1 MVYLTLKRK
10 LEKIYDGNIAIREGS
25 SDLEIE
31 YNVDAEKS
39 NTKDIAV
46 YINTEFKMVVIWD
59 LKGRRYR
66 IKDNQKLSHVLSVKY
81 TWKKLSDDNINIKIV
96 YKKIGKAKNSP
107 YEKVIIT
114 SFELLDEIIYDLP
127 AYLKFDPDDEEFPK
141 DIKIEDYKNDILPPE
156 IRNRISTSR
165 WERDSLFRKAVL
177 AEYDN
182 KCAICRCSEP
192 KILQAA
198 HIIAVSEGGNDD
210 PKNGICLCA
219 NHHLMYD
226 NELIKID
233 FENLTL
239 SDVATTVK
247 SMPWYDSFVKDY
259 DSKIAERKS

>member
-1 MVYLTLKRK
+1 MINEDTIVEK
-10 LEKIYDGNIAIREGS
+10 LEQIYSNSIIYGKGNSGKIQYD
-25 SDLEIE
+25 
-31 YNVDAEKS
+31 VKEKS

-46 YINTEFKMVVIWD
+46 YINTNFKMVVIWD

-81 TWKKLSDDNINIKIV
+81 TLKKLSDDNINIKIV

-141 DIKIEDYKNDILPPE
+141 DIKLEDYKDDILPPE

-210 PKNGICLCA
+210 PKMAFACVQIIILCMIM
-219 NHHLMYD
+219 N
-226 NELIKID
+226 
-233 FENLTL
+233 
-239 SDVATTVK
+239 
-247 SMPWYDSFVKDY
+247 
-259 DSKIAERKS
+259 

>member
-1 MVYLTLKRK
+1 MSLTLKRK
-10 LEKIYDGNIAIREGS
+10 LEKIYNGKIAVREGS
-25 SDLEIE
+25 SDLKIK
-31 YNVDAEKS
+31 YDVDAEKS

-46 YINTEFKMVVIWD
+46 YINTKFKMVAIWD

-66 IKDNQKLSHVLSVKY
+66 IKDNQKLSHSLSVKY
-81 TWKKLSDDNINIKIV
+81 TWKQLSDDNINIKIV
-96 YKKIGKAKNSP
+96 YKKIGQAKNLT

-127 AYLKFDPDDEEFPK
+127 AYLKFDSDDEEFPK
-141 DIKIEDYKNDILPPE
+141 DIKNEDYKDDILPLE

-165 WERDSLFRKAVL
+165 WKRDSLFRKAVL

>member
-1 MVYLTLKRK
+1 MKGNSVMINEDTIVEK
-10 LEKIYDGNIAIREGS
+10 LEQIYSNSIIYGKGNSGKIQYD
-25 SDLEIE
+25 
-31 YNVDAEKS
+31 VKEKS

-96 YKKIGKAKNSP
+96 YKKIGQAKNSP

-141 DIKIEDYKNDILPPE
+141 DIKIEDYKDDILPPE

-226 NELIKID
+226 NELITNNANRDGFKHGASS
-233 FENLTL
+233 FEFTL
-239 SDVATTVK
+239 
-247 SMPWYDSFVKDY
+247 F
-259 DSKIAERKS
+259 